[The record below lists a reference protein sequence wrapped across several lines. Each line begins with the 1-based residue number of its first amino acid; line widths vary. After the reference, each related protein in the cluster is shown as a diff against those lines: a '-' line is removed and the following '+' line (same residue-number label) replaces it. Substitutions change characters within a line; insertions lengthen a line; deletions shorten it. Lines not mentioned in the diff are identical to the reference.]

1 MPLLARMLASP
12 LHLEIGAGAV
22 EGVPQLLHDRYISTT
37 GSVLVAVGPSTGDE
51 IWQRLEPRLPGA
63 TFRAVHEAS
72 LSAATELQV
81 ALGERGYDAVVAI
94 GGGILWR
101 RRRQS

>member
-51 IWQRLEPRLPGA
+51 I
-63 TFRAVHEAS
+63 
-72 LSAATELQV
+72 
-81 ALGERGYDAVVAI
+81 
-94 GGGILWR
+94 
-101 RRRQS
+101 